1 PAQLSATWRLPLA
14 QRELDLDELADL
26 PAAQRRLADDDEVGP
41 RLDLGREP
49 DAQRPMAAVLA
60 LESEPAGGER
70 LLLLALHRQDLSR
83 ELARLGRRDDD
94 GDEPR
99 VATGDRDDL
108 EDLDRRSAGGDG
120 GRTGARRRS
129 RVVDRDVERR
139 RPLVAG
145 VVRERH
151 RQRDLANVARERV

>member
-60 LESEPAGGER
+60 LQSEPAGGQR
-70 LLLLALHRQDLSR
+70 LLLALHRQDLSR
-83 ELARLGRRDDD
+83 EPARLGRRDDHR
-94 GDEPR
+94 DEPR

-108 EDLDRRSAGGDG
+108 EDLDRRAAGRDG
-120 GRTGARRRS
+120 GR
-129 RVVDRDVERR
+129 
-139 RPLVAG
+139 
-145 VVRERH
+145 
-151 RQRDLANVARERV
+151 